1 MIAAWIGS
9 TAFVNA
15 VVLAGVLGWV
25 SRDGG
30 AGLFAILFATTLLA
44 AAGGGGA
51 PFRPQAR

>member
-44 AAGGGGA
+44 AAGGGA